1 MNGQQRFGMFS
12 ALAGAT
18 LIVGALIA
26 PANATATND
35 NGHDHKVT
43 ICHATDSDQNPYVRE
58 SVDRDAVDGEGR
70 NDHSHHDGVVWYPG
84 AKHDHVKWGDI
95 IPPVHDVIDD
105 GLNWTQAGRAIW
117 NNDCKP
123 VTPPT
128 TTTTALVTTTTAEEV
143 TTTTAEEVT
152 TTTAE
157 EVTTTTAEEVT
168 TTTAEATTTTAEVT
182 TTTAA
187 PTTTAQVTT
196 TSVASESPTTPTTV
210 ASAGPVPPTSGV
222 LGDGGALPSTGG
234 VDGRLPML
242 GGMLLCMGLAM
253 MALARKPAIN

>member
-12 ALAGAT
+12 ALAGAA
-18 LIVGALIA
+18 LMVGALIA

-35 NGHDHKVT
+35 NGHDNDHKVT
-43 ICHATDSDQNPYVRE
+43 ICHASGLDGTTKYETLRLDWH
-58 SVDRDAVDGEGR
+58 AVYGQSGHFLENGTPRAGHEQD
-70 NDHSHHDGVVWYPG
+70 YLG
-84 AKHDHVKWGDI
+84 ACR
-95 IPPVHDVIDD
+95 PV
-105 GLNWTQAGRAIW
+105 
-117 NNDCKP
+117 
-123 VTPPT
+123 
-128 TTTTALVTTTTAEEV
+128 VTTTTAKVTTTTAEV
-143 TTTTAEEVT
+143 TTTTAEVT

-157 EVTTTTAEEVT
+157 VTTTTS
-168 TTTAEATTTTAEVT
+168 EATTTTDEVT

-196 TSVASESPTTPTTV
+196 TSVASESPTTPTTA
-210 ASAGPVPPTSGV
+210 ASAGPVPPTTGV

-253 MALARKPAIN
+253 MALARKPAIS

>member
-26 PANATATND
+26 PANATATNGHD
-35 NGHDHKVT
+35 NDHKVT
-43 ICHATDSDQNPYVRE
+43 ICHASGLAGTTKYETLRLDWH
-58 SVDRDAVDGEGR
+58 AVYGQSGHFLENGTPRAGHEQD
-70 NDHSHHDGVVWYPG
+70 YLG
-84 AKHDHVKWGDI
+84 ACR
-95 IPPVHDVIDD
+95 P
-105 GLNWTQAGRAIW
+105 N
-117 NNDCKP
+117 
-123 VTPPT
+123 
-128 TTTTALVTTTTAEEV
+128 VTTTTAEV
-143 TTTTAEEVT
+143 TTTTA
-152 TTTAE
+152 

-168 TTTAEATTTTAEVT
+168 TTTAEATTTTDEVT

-187 PTTTAQVTT
+187 PTTTAQATT
-196 TSVASESPTTPTTV
+196 TSVASESPTTPTTA

-253 MALARKPAIN
+253 MALARKPAIS